1 MTWIQLKTK
10 AEIAKQ
16 NVSWLKKMT
25 LRQQNLQLA
34 VIILDLFRFMNAPA
48 IVNI

>member
-10 AEIAKQ
+10 AEIEKQ

-34 VIILDLFRFMNAPA
+34 VIILDLFRFMNMPA